1 VVNEYVYPACFL
13 TAVFLIAM
21 GYSIPMVL
29 LGVLIAVDTV
39 KKMYGGR

>member
-1 VVNEYVYPACFL
+1 MNEYVYPSCFL

-29 LGVLIAVDTV
+29 LGVFIALDTV
-39 KKMYGGR
+39 NRLYGSR